1 MGIYDREYYRGDGPS
16 FLGSFADRARTCKWL
31 IGINVVLFLLQAVAQ
46 PRNRVQYER
55 DENGEIVAVQP
66 VPQVNKF
73 TDALELKADKVVQGQ
88 VWRLLSYA
96 FLHDPSSIWHLVF
109 NMLALWWFGADVED
123 LYGPKEFLAV
133 YLVSAVLGGI
143 AFTLAWLAHLSSSPN
158 CLGASGAVI
167 AVMVLCAIHYPT
179 RTILLF
185 WFVPVQIWL
194 LVVLYVAYDAFQFVS
209 QAETQTAVTV
219 HLAGAGF
226 AFLYYKANWRLVP
239 MWNSVLAWPRQLLRP
254 KLRIYREEP
263 RQPVSVS
270 APSAGNVDEQL
281 EAKLD
286 AVLEKVARHGKQS
299 LTETENQILMRASE
313 IYKRRRS

>member
-1 MGIYDREYYRGDGPS
+1 
-16 FLGSFADRARTCKWL
+16 
-31 IGINVVLFLLQAVAQ
+31 
-46 PRNRVQYER
+46 
-55 DENGEIVAVQP
+55 
-66 VPQVNKF
+66 
-73 TDALELKADKVVQGQ
+73 
-88 VWRLLSYA
+88 
-96 FLHDPSSIWHLVF
+96 
-109 NMLALWWFGADVED
+109 
-123 LYGPKEFLAV
+123 
-133 YLVSAVLGGI
+133 
-143 AFTLAWLAHLSSSPN
+143 
-158 CLGASGAVI
+158 
-167 AVMVLCAIHYPT
+167 MVLCAIHYPT

-239 MWNSVLAWPRQLLRP
+239 MWNSVLAWPRQLVRP